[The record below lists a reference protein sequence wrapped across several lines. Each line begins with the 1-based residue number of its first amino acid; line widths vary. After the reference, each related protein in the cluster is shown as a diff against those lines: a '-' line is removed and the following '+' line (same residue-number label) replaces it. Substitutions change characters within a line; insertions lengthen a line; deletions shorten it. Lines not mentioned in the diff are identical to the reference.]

1 MAASQ
6 QVLVVIGT
14 SEHASKPRIV
24 EEILRIVNTAFGH
37 QRLTQP
43 EVMQRLAMG
52 NAGSEANRVLHMAF
66 CGEVLVGCMSST
78 LQPPWTPRD
87 CGHWQRLAMGD
98 AGSEANRV
106 LHMAFCGEVLVGCMS
121 STLQPPW
128 TPRDCGHWGM
138 LAVDPSRQGQGFAT
152 ALVQAGEQ
160 RLAEAGCK
168 QVQIE
173 YHFTVGDPS
182 TERLKSW

>member
-14 SEHASKPRIV
+14 SEHASKPTIV

-43 EVMQRLAMG
+43 EVM
-52 NAGSEANRVLHMAF
+52 
-66 CGEVLVGCMSST
+66 
-78 LQPPWTPRD
+78 
-87 CGHWQRLAMGD
+87 QRLAMGD